1 MFQPFYGELLSMY
14 DKGSRLIDVERE
26 INVFIN
32 EWPAPVEQ
40 KIAERK
46 EQFSHAEDQWLIGK
60 GGYEPEDE
68 AVLYDAVLALSLG
81 KNVLLKGPTGS
92 GKTKLAET
100 LSAVFS
106 QPMHSI
112 NCSVDLD
119 AEAMIGYKTIAERE
133 GKHAIEFVPGP
144 VVKAMTHGHLLYIDE
159 INMAKPETLPILN
172 GVLDYRRMITNP
184 FTGEVITAKPSFGV
198 IAAINEG
205 YVGTVPLNEALKNR
219 FIVIDVPYIGGETLI
234 RVLKTESQLADEKLI
249 ERFAALSQDL
259 ITQVKNGQISEEAA
273 SIRALI
279 DTCDLALFM
288 PPLRAIQRGIIDK
301 LEDEREQAAV
311 KNIAET
317 LFE

>member
-1 MFQPFYGELLSMY
+1 MGDLT
-14 DKGSRLIDVERE
+14 IDLPST
-26 INVFIN
+26 I
-32 EWPAPVEQ
+32 
-40 KIAERK
+40 K
-46 EQFSHAEDQWLIGK
+46 EMIHNRSTAGQAVTKEYEGLIGK
-60 GGYEPEDE
+60 GGYIPSDDSI
-68 AVLYDAVLALSLG
+68 LSDALIALLLG

-100 LSAVFS
+100 LSAICG

-119 AEAMIGYKTIAERE
+119 AEGLLGFKTINQVE
-133 GKHAIEFVPGP
+133 GKNSIQFVPGP
-144 VVKAMTHGHLLYIDE
+144 VVKAMENGHLLYIDE

-184 FTGEVITAKPSFGV
+184 FTGEVVHAALHFGV
-198 IAAINEG
+198 VAAVNEG

-219 FIVIDVPYIGGETLI
+219 FVVIDVPYIQGHT
-234 RVLKTESQLADEKLI
+234 LKTVLQSQSALKDASLLDTFLL
-249 ERFAALSQDL
+249 LSQDL
-259 ITQVKNGQISEEAA
+259 ITQVQNGQISEEAA
-273 SIRALI
+273 SIRALL
-279 DTCDLALFM
+279 DTCDLAVYL

-301 LEDEREQAAV
+301 LDDAREKAAV